1 MGLGGMSEE
10 WVCMKSM
17 WYRERKGDEKNMK
30 TQREEWVQGGMSEEW
45 VCMKHEGSMVGM
57 SMKGERMRA

>member
-17 WYRERKGDEKNMK
+17 WCRERKGDEKNIK
-30 TQREEWVQGGMSEEW
+30 
-45 VCMKHEGSMVGM
+45 
-57 SMKGERMRA
+57 A